1 MRYTAP
7 CPGCRRRERPD
18 APVLTETRMAL
29 DSTHDPSLTSWV
41 ASAQG
46 SGFPIQ
52 NLPFGVFR
60 RRGTKE
66 WFRGGVAI
74 GDQIVDLGAA
84 ASVLEGEAKHA
95 AIAGAETTLNRLMG
109 MGPSASGALRKA
121 LSAALATGSDS
132 QEALSEHLVAQA
144 DVEMGLPATIGDYTD
159 FYSSIHH
166 ATNIGRLFRPEN
178 PLLPNY
184 RWIPIGYHG
193 RSSSIG
199 VSPESFVR
207 PSGQKRPGEDG
218 VPGFG
223 ASTRMDYELELGVF
237 VGKGNAQ
244 GDAVGIEQAEEHVFG
259 ICILNDWSARDIQG
273 WEYQPLGP
281 FLGKSFA
288 STISPWIVTT
298 EALAPF
304 RAAFER
310 PSEDPQP
317 LPYLDSDANRA
328 QGAFDIQLET
338 LLETATM
345 RGDGAEPTRLSV
357 GNYSYAY
364 WTVAQLVTHHTV
376 NGCNLRP
383 GDLLG
388 TGTLSGPDEGMQGA
402 LIEITK
408 GGKHPMS
415 LPNGEQRS
423 FLEDGDTVI
432 MRAWCDREGAVR
444 IGFGEAT
451 GTVLPAKG

>member
-1 MRYTAP
+1 
-7 CPGCRRRERPD
+7 
-18 APVLTETRMAL
+18 MAL

-41 ASAQG
+41 SSAQG
-46 SGFPIQ
+46 SEFPIQ

-60 RRGTKE
+60 RRGTE
-66 WFRGGVAI
+66 ELFRGGVAI
-74 GDQIVDLGAA
+74 GNQIVDLGAA
-84 ASVLEGEAKHA
+84 ASLFEGEAKRA
-95 AIAGAETTLNRLMG
+95 AIAAAETTLNRLMG
-109 MGPSASGALRKA
+109 MGPSASRALRNA
-121 LSAALATGSDS
+121 LSAGLAAGSAS
-132 QEALSEHLVAQA
+132 QASLSEHLVAQEDA
-144 DVEMGLPATIGDYTD
+144 EMGLPATIGDYTD

-166 ATNIGRLFRPEN
+166 ATNIGRLFRPDN

-199 VSPESFVR
+199 VSPESFAR
-207 PSGQKRPGEDG
+207 PSGQKRPGADG

-223 ASTRMDYELELGVF
+223 PSARMDYELELGVF

-244 GDAVGIEQAEEHVFG
+244 GDAVDIADAEDHVFG
-259 ICILNDWSARDIQG
+259 VCILNDWSARDIQG

-310 PSEDPQP
+310 PAEDPQP
-317 LPYLDSDANRA
+317 LPYLDSGENRA
-328 QGAFDIQLET
+328 QGALDIQLET
-338 LLETATM
+338 LLETDRM
-345 RGDGAEPTRLSV
+345 RQEGDAPTRLSL

-408 GGKHPMS
+408 GGKQPLS

-423 FLEDGDTVI
+423 FLEDGDTVV
-432 MRAWCDREGAVR
+432 MRAWCARDGAVR
-444 IGFGEAT
+444 IGFGEAS